1 MNCKECEHYQNQTC
15 IWNYDY
21 LDTDYAYDCCDFI
34 HKKENYHLKIYIF
47 KDKKYKKEKKM
58 TGDELIGFIIANH
71 LEDYEFI
78 RYNYGDRHDIYPEID
93 EDNHQ
98 VLI

>member
-1 MNCKECEHYQNQTC
+1 MNCKECEHYKNQTC

-34 HKKENYHLKIYIF
+34 HKKE
-47 KDKKYKKEKKM
+47 KKM
-58 TGDELIGFIIANH
+58 TGDELISFIITNH
-71 LEDYEFI
+71 LEDYKFV
-78 RYNYGDRHDIYPEID
+78 RYDYGDRHDIYPEID

>member
-47 KDKKYKKEKKM
+47 KDKKYKKEKK
-58 TGDELIGFIIANH
+58 
-71 LEDYEFI
+71 
-78 RYNYGDRHDIYPEID
+78 
-93 EDNHQ
+93 
-98 VLI
+98 

>member
-34 HKKENYHLKIYIF
+34 HKKKIVPKNIYF
-47 KDKKYKKEKKM
+47 WGQKYKKGEK
-58 TGDELIGFIIANH
+58 
-71 LEDYEFI
+71 
-78 RYNYGDRHDIYPEID
+78 
-93 EDNHQ
+93 
-98 VLI
+98 

>member
-1 MNCKECEHYQNQTC
+1 
-15 IWNYDY
+15 
-21 LDTDYAYDCCDFI
+21 
-34 HKKENYHLKIYIF
+34 
-47 KDKKYKKEKKM
+47 M
-58 TGDELIGFIIANH
+58 TGDELISFIIANH

-78 RYNYGDRHDIYPEID
+78 RYDYGDRSNIYLEID

>member
-34 HKKENYHLKIYIF
+34 HKKKIVPKNIYF
-47 KDKKYKKEKKM
+47 GDKNIKKEKNDWK
-58 TGDELIGFIIANH
+58 GIN
-71 LEDYEFI
+71 
-78 RYNYGDRHDIYPEID
+78 
-93 EDNHQ
+93 
-98 VLI
+98 

>member
-34 HKKENYHLKIYIF
+34 H
-47 KDKKYKKEKKM
+47 
-58 TGDELIGFIIANH
+58 
-71 LEDYEFI
+71 
-78 RYNYGDRHDIYPEID
+78 IYPEIN